1 MFLKEKF
8 SFWILVSCFCLTG
21 AGPALGQVKVRKD
34 LYKVQQP
41 KIKYVKPDT
50 TILIKYEDFPDDDSD
65 AGKSIQFNPTRQ
77 LSIVSEDTSSLD
89 LGEQSIVEMAEEVL
103 IDSTWIRIAGYYAIW
118 DTRNINPYKM
128 DGRQIKEPIQLKLV
142 DESKNR
148 LSKMPMEMTP
158 ITSGFGFRG
167 YRWHYGTDLDL
178 NSGDPVLAAFDGVVR
193 ICKWDGGGYGN
204 YVVVRHYNGL
214 ETLYGHFS
222 KTLVQ
227 VGQYVKAGEV
237 LGLGGSTGRST
248 GPHLHYEVRYQGNPI
263 DPENIYDFPERALK
277 DSEIEITAALFNY
290 LTDVKKRTASA
301 SSSKA
306 SSSVRRAVYHKVKSG
321 ESLYSIGRKFGV
333 RVNDLAKMNG
343 MSPKAKLPI
352 GKNLRVK

>member
-1 MFLKEKF
+1 MLLKEKF
-8 SFWILVSCFCLTG
+8 SFWILVSCFCLVG
-21 AGPALGQVKVRKD
+21 AGPALGQGKVRKD

-118 DTRNINPYKM
+118 DTRSINPYKM

-178 NSGDPVLAAFDGVVR
+178 NSGDPVLAAFDGIVR
-193 ICKWDGGGYGN
+193 ISKWDGGGYGN

-263 DPENIYDFPERALK
+263 DPENIYDFPERVLK

-290 LTDVKKRTASA
+290 LTDAKKRTASA

-306 SSSVRRAVYHKVKSG
+306 SSSVRRAVYHKVRSG

-333 RVNDLAKMNG
+333 SVNDLAKMNRI
-343 MSPKAKLPI
+343 SPKAKLPI

>member
-1 MFLKEKF
+1 MFLKVN
-8 SFWILVSCFCLTG
+8 SLIWILAALFGWLCAS
-21 AGPALGQVKVRKD
+21 PALGQGKVRKD
-34 LYKVQQP
+34 LYKVKQP
-41 KIKYVKPDT
+41 KIQYVKPDT

-89 LGEQSIVEMAEEVL
+89 LGEQSIVEMSEEVL

-118 DTRNINPYKM
+118 DTRSVNPYKM
-128 DGRQIKEPIQLKLV
+128 DGREIKDPILLKLV

-148 LSKMPMEMTP
+148 HSKMPMEKTP
-158 ITSGFGFRG
+158 ITSTFGFRG

-178 NSGDPVLAAFDGVVR
+178 NTGDPVLAAFDGIVR
-193 ICKWDGGGYGN
+193 ISKWDGGGYGN

-222 KTLVQ
+222 KSLVQ

-263 DPENIYDFPERALK
+263 DPENLYDFPVSTLK
-277 DSEIEITAALFNY
+277 EADFEITAALFNY
-290 LTDVKKRTASA
+290 LSDAKKRTASA
-301 SSSKA
+301 AGSKA
-306 SSSVRRAVYHKVKSG
+306 SSSARRGVYHKVKSG
-321 ESLYSIGRKFGV
+321 ESLYSIGRKYGV
-333 RVNDLAKMNG
+333 SVNNLAKMNRI
-343 MSPKAKLPI
+343 SAKAKLPI